1 MGFLGGKTGSSLA
14 VDDRGVLARAVEGVW
29 PGCWVGRS
37 EPVVVGWPSGKSRE
51 FPSQELGGEGGP
63 VGRDIASVLLGGEG
77 RLLLSCLNPS
87 CYRKAKSWRW
97 EGAMLMCMCVHCVY
111 VCMCTVHEYEY
122 LCIYISALM
131 FTRAT
136 VGVHLS
142 LWSYNVI
149 LGVSM
154 SESVSQCV

>member
-1 MGFLGGKTGSSLA
+1 M
-14 VDDRGVLARAVEGVW
+14 
-29 PGCWVGRS
+29 
-37 EPVVVGWPSGKSRE
+37 
-51 FPSQELGGEGGP
+51 
-63 VGRDIASVLLGGEG
+63 GRDIASVLLGGEG

-97 EGAMLMCMCVHCVY
+97 EGAMLMCMGVHCVC
-111 VCMCTVHEYEY
+111 VCACTVHEY

-142 LWSYNVI
+142 LWSYNVM
-149 LGVSM
+149 LGMSM
-154 SESVSQCV
+154 PESVSQCV